1 MDVTVNNALA
11 TWDLLE
17 KHLESFSAAW
27 EQGEPPPLAEHLPA
41 GPPVLRKLALVE
53 MIKVDLEYRAASQQL
68 LQLEQY
74 LTEFPELVDSAGP
87 PCDLIYEEFHV
98 RRANGESIAPSEY
111 YRRFPQRRDELE
123 RLLGVGDVSQTT
135 ALYAERRPQDL
146 HVGDTID
153 DFNLMARL
161 GQGAFGAVFL
171 AWQQSMGRLV
181 ALKASADKGQEARTL
196 AQLDHQNII
205 RVYDQRRLPEKKLRL
220 VYMQFA
226 SGGTLAEVVSCIRML
241 IPEDRSGRHLVE
253 CVQQSSEKAGMG
265 PTVDPR
271 TLESLAQQSWPEVV
285 GQLGI
290 QLAQALDYAHRQGI
304 LHRDVKPAN
313 ILLAADG
320 TPKLADFNISAQT
333 NSTSHSAAAYFGGS
347 LAYMSPEHLEAFNP
361 KHGRKADEL
370 DGRADLYSLAVV
382 LWELLTGEKPFYDT
396 KVDDDWARTLAEMT
410 ERRKKCEFQM
420 PMIGG
425 DETSS
430 ALLDILKRC
439 LSPDPSERPATGA
452 ELAQELRLCIQP
464 QTQGLIRVSS
474 RGWRQWALRFPVW
487 FVLVVVTIPN
497 VLVGVVNYLY
507 NDQIIDQHPN
517 PRVHDAFFLV
527 QFIINGVAFPVGAY
541 LVYCFVRPVAR
552 MLKSPTAIRE
562 ATPEQRSIMRQK
574 ALRLGHWAALIGIVE
589 WMIAGVIYPVAM
601 YALTED
607 MGFANA
613 GHFIISLALCGLV
626 AAAYPFFGVTYVAVR
641 VFFPALLPK
650 PTIDPRVEAQLRRL
664 SVETRVYYAI
674 ACGVPLIGMGLL
686 ILLGSD
692 YRTAQVVL
700 TVLIALGV
708 FFASYTMNVIQRDI
722 TSLLTVVRPAETF
735 GLESTTH
742 LRR

>member
-1 MDVTVNNALA
+1 
-11 TWDLLE
+11 
-17 KHLESFSAAW
+17 
-27 EQGEPPPLAEHLPA
+27 
-41 GPPVLRKLALVE
+41 
-53 MIKVDLEYRAASQQL
+53 
-68 LQLEQY
+68 
-74 LTEFPELVDSAGP
+74 
-87 PCDLIYEEFHV
+87 
-98 RRANGESIAPSEY
+98 
-111 YRRFPQRRDELE
+111 
-123 RLLGVGDVSQTT
+123 
-135 ALYAERRPQDL
+135 
-146 HVGDTID
+146 
-153 DFNLMARL
+153 
-161 GQGAFGAVFL
+161 
-171 AWQQSMGRLV
+171 
-181 ALKASADKGQEARTL
+181 
-196 AQLDHQNII
+196 
-205 RVYDQRRLPEKKLRL
+205 
-220 VYMQFA
+220 
-226 SGGTLAEVVSCIRML
+226 
-241 IPEDRSGRHLVE
+241 
-253 CVQQSSEKAGMG
+253 MG

-382 LWELLTGEKPFYDT
+382 LWELLAGEKPFFDT
-396 KVDDDWARTLAEMT
+396 KVDDDWGRTLAEMT
-410 ERRKKCEFQM
+410 QRRQKCEFQM
-420 PMIGG
+420 PMVGR

-439 LSPDPSERPATGA
+439 LSPDPNERPATGA

-517 PRVHDAFFLV
+517 PKVHDAFFLV

-541 LVYCFVRPVAR
+541 LVYRFVRPVAR
-552 MLKSPTAIRE
+552 MVKSPTAIRE

-601 YALTED
+601 HALTNE

-613 GHFIISLALCGLV
+613 GHFVISLALCGLV

-650 PTIDPRVEAQLRRL
+650 PTVDPLVEAQLRRL
-664 SVETRVYYAI
+664 SIEARVYYAI

-722 TSLLTVVRPAETF
+722 TSLLTVVRPGETF

-742 LRR
+742 HRR